1 MAPTPSTPP
10 LPRTEPSYFPY
21 PYSLDP
27 LPHDLRI
34 GLKPVGVFALLSVIS
49 TFALFSWI
57 TYRLI
62 SWQSHYRTYVGYNQ
76 YVVLIYNL
84 ILADM
89 MQSIS
94 FLFSFHW
101 ISIDKIIAPTGACYG
116 QAGLLH
122 MGDVSSGFFVLAIA
136 IHTWL
141 SVVKGYRP
149 PYRLFVS
156 SVVAIWGLALVLT
169 IVGPLMHGD
178 HLFTRAGAW
187 CWISQK
193 YEMERLWLHY
203 IWIFIDEFG
212 TMIIYGVIFVRLRGQ
227 LKSIVHMNNPRSSNG
242 SELTKATRY
251 MILYPAIY
259 MILTLPLAAG
269 RMAAMTG
276 VTLPDTYYC
285 VAGSLITSCGWL
297 DALLYTLTRRV
308 LISTELMNKPNSRS
322 TNSHG
327 INSHNRPTVAEP
339 DPNVSGWEIHSFD
352 KATANGDT
360 VRTVTITGGN
370 RARDS
375 GGGSNSSGS
384 SVSPR
389 EPSLVGSGDSVQK
402 LVVGFGGVT
411 AKTKVEV
418 HIAPAEESD
427 ADSGQ
432 VRLPARPQSRSVRF
446 KLWP

>member
-1 MAPTPSTPP
+1 M
-10 LPRTEPSYFPY
+10 
-21 PYSLDP
+21 
-27 LPHDLRI
+27 
-34 GLKPVGVFALLSVIS
+34 
-49 TFALFSWI
+49 
-57 TYRLI
+57 
-62 SWQSHYRTYVGYNQ
+62 
-76 YVVLIYNL
+76 
-84 ILADM
+84 
-89 MQSIS
+89 
-94 FLFSFHW
+94 
-101 ISIDKIIAPTGACYG
+101 
-116 QAGLLH
+116 
-122 MGDVSSGFFVLAIA
+122 
-136 IHTWL
+136 
-141 SVVKGYRP
+141 
-149 PYRLFVS
+149 
-156 SVVAIWGLALVLT
+156 
-169 IVGPLMHGD
+169 
-178 HLFTRAGAW
+178 
-187 CWISQK
+187 
-193 YEMERLWLHY
+193 HY